1 MLETEHLLAYSDDP
15 IVPDKVASAGE
26 IEEFLAY
33 TKGHKVSH
41 CIVNF
46 IGWLVDAYT
55 YLSLVVH
62 FDDAVVSISVCE
74 DVLWGFTEDVSQA
87 DFKKLQK
94 FAECC
99 KSVVVEINPVF
110 GYIGSEGPHTQ
121 DMRLDCAEKEG
132 GIKYDESLFSEES
145 LKKLFDWYINDY
157 VKRWE
162 HKK

>member
-1 MLETEHLLAYSDDP
+1 MLAYSDDP